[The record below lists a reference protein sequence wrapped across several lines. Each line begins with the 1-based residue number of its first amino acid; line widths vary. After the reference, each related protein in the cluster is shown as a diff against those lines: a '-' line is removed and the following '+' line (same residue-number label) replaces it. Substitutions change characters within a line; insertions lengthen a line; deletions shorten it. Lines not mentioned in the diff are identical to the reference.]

1 MLAQVNRPLRVLIAG
16 AGVAGLEALL
26 ALRSLAE
33 ERVAIEL
40 LAPESEFAYRPLAVA
55 EPFGVGPV
63 PRFDVATVARAA
75 GARLRGGSLTHVDP
89 DRHIVRTSH
98 GQPLVT
104 YDVLLIASG
113 ARPREA
119 LPGALTFR
127 GTQDV
132 ESVRGLLEDCR
143 ECRVKKL
150 AFAVPGGTTWPL
162 PLYEL
167 ALLTSAHLEGH
178 GTEVEVAFV
187 TPEKEPL
194 ELFGIRAG
202 AAMRE
207 LFESRGIRLLTGC
220 YPASLEEG
228 ELCLVP
234 DARVAADRVVT
245 LPRLTGPRIAGLPQT
260 EEGFVRTDAFG
271 RVEGVVDVF
280 AAGDVTDFPIK
291 QGGIATQQADAAAQ
305 AIAARA
311 GAPVEP
317 EPFRPVLRGVL
328 LTGAVP
334 RYLAAKVEGGHG
346 ETSEV
351 AAEPLWWPPAKIVGR
366 YLAPFLATHAGLA
379 IFPEPPLGRGGIPV
393 DVELETGRP
402 AA

>member
-1 MLAQVNRPLRVLIAG
+1 M
-16 AGVAGLEALL
+16 
-26 ALRSLAE
+26 
-33 ERVAIEL
+33 
-40 LAPESEFAYRPLAVA
+40 
-55 EPFGVGPV
+55 
-63 PRFDVATVARAA
+63 
-75 GARLRGGSLTHVDP
+75 
-89 DRHIVRTSH
+89 
-98 GQPLVT
+98 
-104 YDVLLIASG
+104 
-113 ARPREA
+113 
-119 LPGALTFR
+119 
-127 GTQDV
+127 
-132 ESVRGLLEDCR
+132 
-143 ECRVKKL
+143 
-150 AFAVPGGTTWPL
+150 
-162 PLYEL
+162 
-167 ALLTSAHLEGH
+167 
-178 GTEVEVAFV
+178 
-187 TPEKEPL
+187 
-194 ELFGIRAG
+194 
-202 AAMRE
+202 
-207 LFESRGIRLLTGC
+207 
-220 YPASLEEG
+220 
-228 ELCLVP
+228 
-234 DARVAADRVVT
+234 
-245 LPRLTGPRIAGLPQT
+245 
-260 EEGFVRTDAFG
+260 
-271 RVEGVVDVF
+271 EGVVDVF